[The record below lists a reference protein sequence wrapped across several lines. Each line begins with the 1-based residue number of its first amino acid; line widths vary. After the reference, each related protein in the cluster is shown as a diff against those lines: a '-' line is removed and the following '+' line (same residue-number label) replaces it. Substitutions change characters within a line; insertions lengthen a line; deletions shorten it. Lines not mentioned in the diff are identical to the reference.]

1 MSIKSSIIKYSLLGI
16 LFTSSISCKKY
27 LDINTDPNNPTN
39 IEVSKLLP
47 SAERAVGDG
56 LSMGSAT
63 GGLSQ
68 VLAVYMHQMS
78 TREEPD
84 QYGARASNFFLE
96 AAWPE
101 LYLTSLANLEQII
114 TDATEDG
121 NNNYAG
127 IAKVLK
133 AYVVSQLVDVFGDV
147 PYSEFG
153 KLKEGNRYPHFDD
166 DAAIYPQLFSLLDE
180 AIANLKSEENVVTP
194 GSDDIIYGGDT
205 EKWVKAANTL
215 KFKMYVQVRK
225 VQDVTSQI
233 TELLANSEELI
244 EATDESFI
252 IPYGPVGSTD
262 DRNLGFGDYTASQR
276 SNHVSPWFYEIL
288 KGYNTSILTNNPDPR
303 LPYYIFN
310 QLGKT
315 EAPAGQT
322 EYRDSAFVSI
332 YFGSGGPDRDR
343 NQQTSI
349 SLFGI
354 YPVGGRYDDGEPEVA
369 STSSGTGAAP
379 YRLITY
385 ADRLFLEAEL
395 IKEGVIDGD
404 AKAKLE
410 EAMEEAFAQIDWVV
424 ADFVKPSQTVP
435 ELEGNPKVQTY
446 ITKALAEYDAKPAK
460 QLEIIMT
467 QKWLSSVGSHVDQYT
482 DYRRTGFPVLFDPN
496 NTSMAPGGFV
506 QPPINGDPSGFP
518 GAQRKVPVTLSRAFP
533 LSLPWPQTEIEV
545 NPNAPSQKTVAT
557 YKVFWMP

>member
-1 MSIKSSIIKYSLLGI
+1 MSIKSCIIKYSVLGI
-16 LFTSSISCKKY
+16 LFTSFISCKKY
-27 LDINTDPNNPTN
+27 LDINTDPNNPTTMD
-39 IEVSKLLP
+39 VSKLLP
-47 SAERAVGDG
+47 AAERAVGDG
-56 LSMGSAT
+56 LSMGSGT
-63 GGLSQ
+63 GGLSE

-78 TREEPD
+78 TREQPD
-84 QYGARASNFFLE
+84 QYGATASNFYIE
-96 AAWPE
+96 TSWPT
-101 LYLTSLANLEQII
+101 LYLTSLSNLEQII
-114 TDATEDG
+114 TDATKAG
-121 NNNYAG
+121 NHNYAG

-147 PYSEFG
+147 PYSEFA

-166 DAAIYPQLFSLLDE
+166 DAAIYPQLFTLLDE
-180 AIANLKSEENVVTP
+180 AIADLKSEENIITP
-194 GSDDIIYGGDT
+194 GTDDVIYGGDT
-205 EKWVKAANTL
+205 DKWVKAANTL
-215 KFKMYVQVRK
+215 KLKMYVQVRK
-225 VQDVTSQI
+225 VQDVSSSVTS
-233 TELLANSEELI
+233 LLANDEELI
-244 EATDESFI
+244 GATEESFV

-288 KGYNTSILTNNPDPR
+288 KGYNLNILTSNPDPR

-315 EAPAGQT
+315 ETPAGQT

-354 YPVGGRYDDGEPEVA
+354 YPVGGRYDDGVPQVGT
-369 STSSGTGAAP
+369 TSSGTGAAP

-385 ADRLFLEAEL
+385 ADRLYLEAEL
-395 IKEGVIDGD
+395 MKEGVIAGD

-410 EAMEEAFAQIDWVV
+410 EAIEASFAQVDYVITQY
-424 ADFVKPSQTVP
+424 VKPSQTVP
-435 ELEGNPKVQTY
+435 KLEGAASVQTY
-446 ITKALAEYDAKPAK
+446 ITKALAEYDAKPAR

-467 QKWLSSVGSHVDQYT
+467 QKWLSSVGSNIDQYT

-496 NTSMAPGGFV
+496 NTTMAPGGFI
-506 QPPINGDPSGFP
+506 QPPINGDPVGFP
-518 GAQRKVPVTLSRAFP
+518 GDQRPVPVTLSRAFP
-533 LSLPWPQTEIEV
+533 LSLAWPQTEIEV
-545 NPNAPSQKTVAT
+545 NPNAPPQKTVAT